1 MRILWTDEALADL
14 EDIVVYYTLE
24 ASPRTAA
31 TVENRIIA
39 EIESLPPFA
48 ERIRES
54 DRIPGT
60 RELVVSKLPYMVFV
74 EIRAQDIIVLN
85 IVHTRRKFP

>member
-24 ASPRTAA
+24 TSPRTAA
-31 TVENRIIA
+31 TVEKRIIA

>member
-14 EDIVVYYTLE
+14 EGIVVYYTLE

-31 TVENRIIA
+31 TVEKRIIG

-60 RELVVSKLPYMVFV
+60 RELVISKLPFVVFV
-74 EIRAQDIIVLN
+74 EIRAKEIIVLN